1 MSNHHFIV
9 MFDSETKTWEWDAET
24 ESARFPDGTIWDE
37 VKQEWYSGYLGDGG
51 YDPIDD
57 KISEYFPKVI
67 ETLDRLHALSEE
79 GLVEY

>member
-1 MSNHHFIV
+1 MSKHHFLV

-24 ESARFPDGTIWDE
+24 ETAKFPDGTIWDDE
-37 VKQEWYSGYLGDGG
+37 KQEWYSGYLGDGG

-57 KISEYFPKVI
+57 KISEYFPTVI

-79 GLVEY
+79 G

>member
-1 MSNHHFIV
+1 MSKHHFLV

-37 VKQEWYSGYLGDGG
+37 EKNEWYSGYLGDGG

-57 KISEYFPKVI
+57 KISEYFPTVI

-79 GLVEY
+79 D

>member
-1 MSNHHFIV
+1 MSKHHFLV

-24 ESARFPDGTIWDE
+24 ETAKFPDGTIWDE
-37 VKQEWYSGYLGDGG
+37 EKQEWYSGYLGDGG

-57 KISEYFPKVI
+57 KISEYFPTVI

-79 GLVEY
+79 G

>member
-1 MSNHHFIV
+1 MSKHHFLV

-24 ESARFPDGTIWDE
+24 ESAKFPDGTIWDDE
-37 VKQEWYSGYLGDGG
+37 KQEWYSGYLGDGG

-57 KISEYFPKVI
+57 KISEYFPTVI

-79 GLVEY
+79 G

>member
-1 MSNHHFIV
+1 MSKHHFLV

-24 ESARFPDGTIWDE
+24 ETARFPDGTIWDDE
-37 VKQEWYSGYLGDGG
+37 KQEWYSGYLGDGG

-57 KISEYFPKVI
+57 KISEYFPTVI

-79 GLVEY
+79 G